1 MVLYMTSLKNDL
13 FFSLGSKTELQN
25 YDILFKSNVFLWE
38 FRHWGMKVLV
48 CFLLFQKRKEVVF
61 IPSEKEK
68 TSKLFHLVY
77 NVIDD
82 SYTRISNNNEKISG
96 WEAGVWKAES
106 IWRKVETDWKMV
118 RIAIIKSL

>member
-1 MVLYMTSLKNDL
+1 MGNEGACI
-13 FFSLGSKTELQN
+13 F
-25 YDILFKSNVFLWE
+25 W
-38 FRHWGMKVLV
+38 
-48 CFLLFQKRKEVVF
+48 LFQKRKEVVF
-61 IPSEKEK
+61 IPSGKEK

-77 NVIDD
+77 NVVDD

-96 WEAGVWKAES
+96 WEAGVWKAEF

>member
-1 MVLYMTSLKNDL
+1 MRNEGACIFL
-13 FFSLGSKTELQN
+13 F
-25 YDILFKSNVFLWE
+25 
-38 FRHWGMKVLV
+38 
-48 CFLLFQKRKEVVF
+48 FQKRKEVVF
-61 IPSEKEK
+61 IPSGKEK

-82 SYTRISNNNEKISG
+82 SYTRISNNNEKISC

-118 RIAIIKSL
+118 RIANIKSL

>member
-1 MVLYMTSLKNDL
+1 MGNEGACM
-13 FFSLGSKTELQN
+13 F
-25 YDILFKSNVFLWE
+25 W
-38 FRHWGMKVLV
+38 
-48 CFLLFQKRKEVVF
+48 LFQKRKEVVF

-68 TSKLFHLVY
+68 TCKLFHLVY

-96 WEAGVWKAES
+96 WEAGVLKAES

-118 RIAIIKSL
+118 RIGIIKSL

>member
-1 MVLYMTSLKNDL
+1 MVLSMTSFKKDI

-25 YDILFKSNVFLWE
+25 HDILFKSNSLGGSSALGNEGACIFW
-38 FRHWGMKVLV
+38 
-48 CFLLFQKRKEVVF
+48 LFQKRKEVVF
-61 IPSEKEK
+61 IPSGKEK
-68 TSKLFHLVY
+68 TSKLFHLIY